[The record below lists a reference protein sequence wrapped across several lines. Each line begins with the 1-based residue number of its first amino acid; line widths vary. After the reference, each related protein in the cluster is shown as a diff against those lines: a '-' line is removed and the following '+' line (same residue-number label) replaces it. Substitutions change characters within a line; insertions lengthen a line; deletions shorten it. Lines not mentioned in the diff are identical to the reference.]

1 MGRLKLCSVTAV
13 AALIAAVQLASRAP
27 VDQATAPS
35 NRGVVE
41 LETSGAAG
49 ISVGSA
55 EGLATRIDAGGPRR
69 GHLRLA
75 VGAGK
80 PAALVMGL
88 EGRYGLPF
96 LAVPF
101 NQAASSGY
109 APTRLTAADYP
120 SLVPQGRAVDTVA
133 VGSVL
138 AVAELKQLQERYRNV
153 ANFVDVFFTG
163 FQTLQTPGHHPK
175 WQDVNLAADL
185 PGWHRFAPAEQWL
198 QRNMQIA
205 NAPKPEDLRRMF
217 ASFIDEHRHS
227 AGGAPMTDKEK

>member
-1 MGRLKLCSVTAV
+1 
-13 AALIAAVQLASRAP
+13 LINA
-27 VDQATAPS
+27 
-35 NRGVVE
+35 
-41 LETSGAAG
+41 
-49 ISVGSA
+49 
-55 EGLATRIDAGGPRR
+55 PRR
-69 GHLRLA
+69 DRRARVYRGKT
-75 VGAGK
+75 GAS
-80 PAALVMGL
+80 LHGL
-88 EGRYGLPF
+88 KGDDGLHF

-101 NQAASSGY
+101 NQAASSAY

-120 SLVPQGRAVDTVA
+120 NLVPQGKAVDTVA

-185 PGWHRFAPAEQWL
+185 PGWHRFPPAEQWL

-205 NAPKPEDLRRMF
+205 NAPKPRICGECSPASSTSTGTRPAARR
-217 ASFIDEHRHS
+217 
-227 AGGAPMTDKEK
+227 